1 MYLGL
6 CTVDSPRF
14 LKCIAVS
21 QSLES
26 SLTVRCPA
34 DSPESPARTR
44 PHLWQWTASEAPHRL
59 QETPAKTPP
68 ICTHRH
74 TQWITDLKIY
84 YTKIKIHHARYFS
97 PLINFCEQQFT
108 DNKICKYKF
117 PLTKC
122 FKKLLNSAFFI
133 NLCNQAKW
141 CYIIRNI
148 AQSEL
153 DVISI
158 FFLSIITLDHHQ
170 YCSGHVSSA
179 LYYAVLCW
187 GLLMSVT
194 AAFRCWNFNKRF
206 LIILIKNC
214 WQAVISRLWTQWH

>member
-34 DSPESPARTR
+34 DSPASPARTR
-44 PHLWQWTASEAPHRL
+44 PRLWQWTASEAPHRL

-68 ICTHRH
+68 TCTHRH

-84 YTKIKIHHARYFS
+84 YTKIKIYQARYFS

-122 FKKLLNSAFFI
+122 LKKITKFCFFHQSMQSGKMVLH
-133 NLCNQAKW
+133 NQKHCSKWAWCNKYLFSVHYHAW
-141 CYIIRNI
+141 P
-148 AQSEL
+148 S
-153 DVISI
+153 SI
-158 FFLSIITLDHHQ
+158 L
-170 YCSGHVSSA
+170 
-179 LYYAVLCW
+179 
-187 GLLMSVT
+187 
-194 AAFRCWNFNKRF
+194 
-206 LIILIKNC
+206 
-214 WQAVISRLWTQWH
+214 